1 MLLKHT
7 KKLLRIHCIF
17 QRGFATSSHVNPKA
31 CVVGSGPAAFS
42 VCQTLLKQN
51 TDVQVDMFEK
61 LPVPFGLVRYGVAP
75 DHQDVKNSINNYNK
89 TACNSRFNFFG
100 NVNVGKDIK
109 VEDLCKN
116 YHAVILCHGAQ
127 GERKLGINGENYLNV
142 LTSNQFVGWYNGCPE
157 QRNLEI
163 NLKGK
168 SAVIIGIGNVALDCA
183 RMLLKPTS
191 DLQSSDISANAVKV
205 LKDSTITNVHVVG
218 RRGPL
223 QMACTRKELS
233 EICNLNHIETFVDMS
248 CFSSNILNAVKKRN
262 LSKRKIQRLIKYLMS
277 VSKDF
282 TQKSTS
288 TNRGKYFNVN
298 LLLRPV
304 EVLSNDGLNATSVK
318 FQKIIML
325 ETDDPFN
332 PHFEVSDDFIDIEC
346 DLVISCIGYNSNK
359 ISSPLLTYSKD
370 NLVHTK
376 GVINAEYGL
385 YAAGWCTS
393 GPVGVLADTS
403 NSGHDIAYQVLS
415 DLPRLI
421 DLKGNCFD
429 EELVPK
435 KLKSKN
441 ITHVSWSG
449 WKKID
454 QFEINKGKIEGK
466 VREKIVDINKMVSV
480 SKTLTKIG
488 DS

>member
-1 MLLKHT
+1 MLLNHT
-7 KKLLRIHCIF
+7 KKLLQIYGVF
-17 QRGFATSSHVNPKA
+17 QRGFATNSHISPKA

-42 VCQTLLKQN
+42 VCQTLLKNN

-75 DHQDVKNSINNYNK
+75 DHQDVKNSINNYTK
-89 TACNSRFNFFG
+89 TASNSRFNFLG
-100 NVNVGKDIK
+100 NVNIGKDIE

-127 GERKLGINGENYLNV
+127 GERKLGITGESYSNV
-142 LTSNQFVGWYNGCPE
+142 FTSNQFVGWYNGCPE
-157 QRNLEI
+157 QQNLKI

-168 SAVIIGIGNVALDCA
+168 NAVIIGIGNVALDCA

-191 DLQSSDISANAVKV
+191 DLQSSDISADAVKI
-205 LKDSTITNVHVVG
+205 LKDSTISNVHVVG

-233 EICNLNHIETFVDMS
+233 EICNLNNVETLVDMS
-248 CFSSNILNAVKKRN
+248 CFSSNILSAVKKRN
-262 LSKRKIQRLIKYLMS
+262 LSKRKIQRLIKYLVS

-288 TNRGKYFNVN
+288 TNVGKHFNIN

-304 EVLSNDGLNATSVK
+304 EVLSDDGFKATSVK
-318 FQKIIML
+318 FQKITMV
-325 ETDDPFN
+325 ETDDPYN
-332 PHFEVSDDFIDIEC
+332 PYFEVSDDFIDIKC
-346 DLVISCIGYNSNK
+346 DLVVSCIGYNSNK

-376 GVINAEYGL
+376 GVINAEHGL

-403 NSGHDIAYQVLS
+403 SSGHDIAYQVLS

-429 EELVPK
+429 EKLVPS
-435 KLKSKN
+435 KLESKS
-441 ITHVSWSG
+441 ISHISWSG
-449 WKKID
+449 WEKID
-454 QFEINKGKIEGK
+454 QFEVKNGKINGK
-466 VREKIVDINKMVSV
+466 VREKILDVNKMISV
-480 SKTLTKIG
+480 SKKLTNSG
-488 DS
+488 DA